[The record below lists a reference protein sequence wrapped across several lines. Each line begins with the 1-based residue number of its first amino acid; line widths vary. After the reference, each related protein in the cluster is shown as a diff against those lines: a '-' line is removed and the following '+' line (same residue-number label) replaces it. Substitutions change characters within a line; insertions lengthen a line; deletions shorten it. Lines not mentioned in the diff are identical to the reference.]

1 MSLFSQSVLT
11 TAYLPPLEYFFAAA
25 AGGRVLI
32 EQCEIYQKQSY
43 RSRCRIYSAAGAE
56 SLSIPIL
63 REVTHKIP
71 IRDVRIDYSE
81 HWLQQHERAMIA
93 AYNSSPFFEYYMDD
107 IFRIL
112 DAKEQFLFDLN
123 TKLLEKLL
131 ALVGLKV
138 DIHFTQEYLP
148 DYPEGDFRSRI
159 QPKYKG
165 DSLLKEYKKE
175 KTYYQVFSSKSGFIP
190 NLSIIDLL
198 SEEGPN
204 ALSYIL

>member
-1 MSLFSQSVLT
+1 MPLFSQTVLT
-11 TAYLPPLEYFFAAA
+11 TAYLPPIEYFFAAA
-25 AGGRVLI
+25 SGGKVLI

-43 RSRCRIYSAAGAE
+43 RSRCRIYSASGAE

-63 REVTHKIP
+63 RDVTHKIP

-81 HWLQQHERAMIA
+81 PWLQQHERAMTA
-93 AYNSSPFFEYYMDD
+93 AYKSSPFFDYYMDD

-112 DAKEQFLFDLN
+112 DAKEDFLFDLN

-131 ALVGLKV
+131 ALVGLKAE
-138 DIHFTQEYLP
+138 IGFTTEYVP
-148 DYPEGDFRSRI
+148 EYGEGDFRTRI
-159 QPKYKG
+159 QPKYRG
-165 DSLLKEYKKE
+165 ESLLQEYKKE

-204 ALSYIL
+204 AISYIL